1 MTTTSRLRPIAIALA
16 FLVSFA
22 LAAPADAQTERTVKD
37 TLPIDRGG
45 EVSVDNHDGA
55 IQVETWDR
63 NKVQYEARIVNDESE
78 EFSQIVEQTRIR
90 AESAGSRVK
99 IVSDFE
105 NVEKVEGFLGWSES
119 RKVPAVYYTIKI
131 PADASLQIDD
141 HESTITVRGI
151 QGSLHIHSHD
161 GDVDVNDQNG
171 DVTIDTHDSDVRL
184 TNVRGAVEVDTHD
197 GELYVTGLT
206 GGLRFES
213 HDGHADV
220 EWDEVA
226 ADVYVHTHDGSAS
239 LTFPAGT
246 AFTLDADTGDGGD
259 LDLDSSI
266 DNLRSDDGT
275 VMGEINGGGPRVTY
289 EAHDGDLTIKM
300 K

>member
-1 MTTTSRLRPIAIALA
+1 
-16 FLVSFA
+16 VSLA
-22 LAAPADAQTERTVKD
+22 LAAPAQAQTERTVKD
-37 TLPIDRGG
+37 TLPIDSGG
-45 EVSVDNHDGA
+45 EVSVENHDGA

-63 NKVQYEARIVNDESE
+63 SEVQYEARIVNEASE
-78 EFSQIVEQTRIR
+78 EFSQTVEQTRIR

-105 NVEKVEGFLGWSES
+105 DVEKVEGFLGWSES

-131 PADASLQIDD
+131 PSDASLRIDD
-141 HESTITVRGI
+141 HESTITVSSI
-151 QGSLHIHSHD
+151 QGSLHIDTHD
-161 GDVDVNDQNG
+161 GDIDVTDQGG
-171 DVTIDTHDSDVRL
+171 DVTIDTHDGDMRL

-213 HDGHADV
+213 HDGSADV
-220 EWDEVA
+220 EWAEVTS
-226 ADVYVHTHDGSAS
+226 DVYVDTHDGSAS

-246 AFTLDADTGDGGD
+246 AFTLDVDTGDGD

-266 DNLRSDDGT
+266 DDLRIDDGT
-275 VMGEINGGGPRVTY
+275 VMGEINGGGPRVTF
-289 EAHDGDLTIKM
+289 EAHDGDLTIEM